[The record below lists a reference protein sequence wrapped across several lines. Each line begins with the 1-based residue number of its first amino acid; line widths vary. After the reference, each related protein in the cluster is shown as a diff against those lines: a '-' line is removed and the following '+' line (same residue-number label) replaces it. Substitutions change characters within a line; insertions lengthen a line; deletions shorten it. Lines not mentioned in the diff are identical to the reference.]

1 MKDTTASKAGV
12 DPRNYR
18 ETLLLQDLY
27 YGEQNTYY
35 QERVIW
41 TLKEQP
47 DYAEG
52 DFDFMFL
59 NIPMFL
65 YMTEMSMDE
74 VAWRYLLIR
83 VKDPED
89 HALID
94 EIADALT

>member
-1 MKDTTASKAGV
+1 M
-12 DPRNYR
+12 
-18 ETLLLQDLY
+18 
-27 YGEQNTYY
+27 
-35 QERVIW
+35 
-41 TLKEQP
+41 P

-52 DFDFMFL
+52 EFDFMFL

-65 YMTEMSMDE
+65 YMTEISMDE